1 MTESFSGQVHERAFA
16 LGQDACGP
24 VGCPT
29 RQNVGQYERW
39 ASIGTGAALAAFG
52 LSRGRAPGLL
62 LAIAGGALVYR
73 GLTGHCDLYQ
83 ALGMSTVEPNSDRAS
98 IAQGQGVKVEAS
110 LTINRPRS
118 ELFQYW
124 RNFENLPRFM
134 HHLHSVRVT
143 GPNRS
148 HWSVGGLLGAP
159 IEWDAE
165 IINERPNELIAWRST
180 DGSLVSTAGSVHFS
194 DASVGPGTQ
203 IDVDLRYDAPGGA
216 ASAAVAGF
224 FGRAPE
230 QLIREDLQ
238 RFKTLMEQRSAT
250 VSGHASTPAPHPHS
264 APG

>member
-1 MTESFSGQVHERAFA
+1 
-16 LGQDACGP
+16 
-24 VGCPT
+24 
-29 RQNVGQYERW
+29 
-39 ASIGTGAALAAFG
+39 
-52 LSRGRAPGLL
+52 
-62 LAIAGGALVYR
+62 
-73 GLTGHCDLYQ
+73 
-83 ALGMSTVEPNSDRAS
+83 MSTVEPNSDRAS

-165 IINERPNELIAWRST
+165 IINERPNELIAWRSI

-238 RFKTLMEQRSAT
+238 RFKTIMEQRSAT
-250 VSGHASTPAPHPHS
+250 ISGHASAPATPAPHPHS